1 MLAENVYT
9 IALHLSV
16 EEQERL
22 YAMLGEKVSTIQFP
36 KHKKKKIITDKEAI
50 EYLVKNVFS
59 KVK

>member
-22 YAMLGEKVSTIQFP
+22 YAMLGEKVRV
-36 KHKKKKIITDKEAI
+36 KKITKGKPKRLITDKEAI
-50 EYLVKNVFS
+50 DYLIKNVFS